1 MNQLEE
7 RRPPEGQA
15 SSTVDRVQEGVEAA
29 GEKALAQ
36 VEEQKGKVGETVRD
50 QVDQRS
56 SEVGEQARSLAQAL
70 RKTSAELRS
79 DEAAGSQRSSQ
90 AVDRAAD
97 GLDRLA
103 EYLTDVDARRML
115 DDVEAF
121 GRRRPWAIALA
132 GATVG
137 LMASRVLKASSQRR
151 YEQSASGSSRPVG
164 GSLTAGPRSGYQ
176 PTG

>member
-1 MNQLEE
+1 MKQIEE
-7 RRPPEGQA
+7 TRPPEGQE
-15 SSTVDRVQEGVEAA
+15 SSTVDRVQEGVQAA
-29 GEKALAQ
+29 GEKARAQ

-56 SEVGEQARSLAQAL
+56 KEVGEQARSIAQAL

-90 AVDRAAD
+90 AVDRTAD

-137 LMASRVLKASSQRR
+137 LIASRVLKASSQRR
-151 YEQSASGSSRPVG
+151 YEQSASVSSRPVG
-164 GSLTAGPRSGYQ
+164 TSLTAGPRSGYQ